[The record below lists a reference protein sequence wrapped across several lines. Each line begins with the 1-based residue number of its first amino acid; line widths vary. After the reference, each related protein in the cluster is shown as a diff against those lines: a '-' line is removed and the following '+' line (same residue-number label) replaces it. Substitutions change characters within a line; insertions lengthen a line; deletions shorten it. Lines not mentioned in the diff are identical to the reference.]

1 MNKLDW
7 MFAEAEAK
15 AIGSVEKKELPSALD
30 RYERLVQLAAEQKR
44 QERLAK
50 VRVWKEVSL

>member
-1 MNKLDW
+1 MNKLDYL
-7 MFAEAEAK
+7 FANAEAK
-15 AIGSVEKKELPSALD
+15 AIGSVEKKELPSALA
-30 RYERLVQLAAEQKR
+30 RYEHLVRLAAEQKR